1 MNMATTA
8 RRETILDRPTT
19 LDEHRAK
26 AKRKAAEVRRRIADV
41 QAEQAALRLGRVELE
56 KFLAAAP
63 ALSWRETVEKA
74 RYLLTILSGTSAGRD
89 PRRQKLIEIVLE
101 DFRRLSDE
109 SPKETG
115 ASESEADR
123 KDGPKHQTPAQ
134 ESFR

>member
-1 MNMATTA
+1 MNTATSA
-8 RRETILDRPTT
+8 RQETILVKPSALYD
-19 LDEHRAK
+19 HRAK
-26 AKRKAAEVRRRIADV
+26 AMRKAAEVRRRIADV
-41 QAEQAALRLGRVELE
+41 QAEQAALQLGRVELE

-109 SPKETG
+109 PSEVTG
-115 ASESEADR
+115 RE
-123 KDGPKHQTPAQ
+123 
-134 ESFR
+134 

>member
-1 MNMATTA
+1 MNTVTA
-8 RRETILDRPTT
+8 ARQETILGKPNA

-41 QAEQAALRLGRVELE
+41 QAEQAALQLGRVELE

-109 SPKETG
+109 P
-115 ASESEADR
+115 SEVTRRE
-123 KDGPKHQTPAQ
+123 
-134 ESFR
+134 